1 MSNYTGRQAVPG
13 FGQEAGARSKAMTN
27 TDRNILSKMAES
39 EILPVS
45 NYDPSAIS
53 NATTPQMLSR
63 PNAYEAPQSPCQ
75 TVDPARQQTS
85 PAQRL
90 QADQD

>member
-53 NATTPQMLSR
+53 NATTP
-63 PNAYEAPQSPCQ
+63 
-75 TVDPARQQTS
+75 
-85 PAQRL
+85 
-90 QADQD
+90 